1 MIEEKESLKIISD
14 GILKRCKGDAAE
26 LTLMIYDASLTR
38 FANNIIH
45 QNVAERDAEVTLRY
59 FIGKQIGTASTNRMD
74 QAGLDELV
82 RRAKANATA
91 SPEDPNYPGLPE
103 PKAYQQV
110 AAWDQDTAEY
120 SPEKR
125 ARAVGAV
132 CQMAVE
138 KGLNSSGAFSTGST
152 VLVVANTQGVFTY
165 HTQTSADFQTVVMSD
180 DSSGRAQE
188 SAWKADD
195 LAVEALGKEAI
206 ETAAKGHNPRKIDPG
221 EYTVIFEHYVT
232 EDLISGLNFY
242 GMGAQALQEGR
253 SWMTDRIGQQI
264 MSPQVSIW
272 DDGMD
277 LQGAPLPFD
286 FEGVPKQRVDIV
298 KQGVVMGP
306 VYDRYSGAKM
316 GKASTG
322 HAPPINFHGFGPLA
336 MNLFMATGDVSIED
350 MIASTKKGL
359 YINRFWYTRLVH
371 PRDCVITGMTRDGV
385 FMIEDGEVAYPVKNL
400 RYTMP
405 YVQAL
410 ANVEAVGKASH
421 LLVGDFGG
429 LGVRVPGLKIRGFV
443 FTGSTV

>member
-1 MIEEKESLKIISD
+1 MIEEKEAQKITD
-14 GILKRCKGDAAE
+14 AILMRCKGNPAE
-26 LTLMIYDASLTR
+26 LTLMFNDAALTR

-59 FIGKQIGTASTNRMD
+59 FIGKQIGTASTNRLD

-82 RRAKANATA
+82 SRAKANAEA

-103 PKAYQQV
+103 PEAYQHV
-110 AAWDQDTAEY
+110 PAWDANTAGY

-125 ARAVGAV
+125 ARAVGEV
-132 CQMAVE
+132 CRMAIE
-138 KGLNSSGAFSTGST
+138 KGLNSSGAFSTGSSD
-152 VLVVANTQGVFTY
+152 LVVANTQGVFTY
-165 HTQTSADFQTVVMSD
+165 HPMTNADFQTVVMSD

-188 SAWKADD
+188 SAWKVDE

-206 ETAAKGHNPRKIDPG
+206 ETAARGHNPRKIDPG
-221 EYTVIFEHYVT
+221 EYTVVLEHYST
-232 EDLISGLNFY
+232 DDLVSSLNFY

-253 SWMTDRIGQQI
+253 SWMNDRIGQQI
-264 MSPQVSIW
+264 MSPLISIW

-277 LQGAPLPFD
+277 LTGSPLPFD

-298 KQGVVMGP
+298 KQGVVLGP

-316 GKASTG
+316 GKPSTG
-322 HAPPINFHGFGPLA
+322 HATPINFRGFGPLA
-336 MNLFMATGDVSIED
+336 LNLFMAPGNASVEE

-359 YINRFWYTRLVH
+359 YINRFHYTRLVH
-371 PRDCVITGMTRDGV
+371 PRECIITGMTRDGV

-400 RYTMP
+400 RYTMS

-421 LLVGDFGG
+421 LLVGEFGG
-429 LGVRVPGLKIRGFV
+429 LGNRIPALKISGWN

>member
-1 MIEEKESLKIISD
+1 MIEEKEAQKITD
-14 GILKRCKGDAAE
+14 AILMRCKGNPAE
-26 LTLMIYDASLTR
+26 LTLMFNDAALTR

-59 FIGKQIGTASTNRMD
+59 FIGKQIGTASTNRLD

-82 RRAKANATA
+82 SRAKANAEA

-103 PKAYQQV
+103 PEAYQHV
-110 AAWDQDTAEY
+110 PAWDANTAGY

-125 ARAVGAV
+125 ARAVGEV
-132 CQMAVE
+132 CRMAIE
-138 KGLNSSGAFSTGST
+138 KGLNSSGAFSTGSSD
-152 VLVVANTQGVFTY
+152 LVVANTQGVFTY
-165 HTQTSADFQTVVMSD
+165 HPMTNADFQTVVMSD

-188 SAWKADD
+188 SAWKVDE

-206 ETAAKGHNPRKIDPG
+206 ETAARGHNPRKIDPG
-221 EYTVIFEHYVT
+221 EYTVVLEHYST
-232 EDLISGLNFY
+232 DDLVSSLNFY

-253 SWMTDRIGQQI
+253 SWMNDRIGQQI
-264 MSPQVSIW
+264 MSPLISIW

-277 LQGAPLPFD
+277 LTGSPLPFD

-298 KQGVVMGP
+298 KQGVVLGP

-316 GKASTG
+316 CKPSTG
-322 HAPPINFHGFGPLA
+322 HATPINFRGFGPLA
-336 MNLFMATGDVSIED
+336 LNLFMAPGNASVEE

-359 YINRFWYTRLVH
+359 YINRFHYTRLVH
-371 PRDCVITGMTRDGV
+371 PRECIITGMTRDGV

-400 RYTMP
+400 RYTMS

-429 LGVRVPGLKIRGFV
+429 LGNRIPALKISGWN